1 MNIIPLRKP
10 YITYAMK
17 PRRKKILSIFML
29 ILFSGSII
37 GIVANM
43 YMQPT
48 NDTPTMTDTVVMETS
63 KGVIEIE
70 LNRAKAPITVENFV
84 NYVNEGFFDGLC
96 FHRVI
101 KGFMIQ
107 GGGFYVNSTYKPPG
121 NPIQIESS
129 NGLKNLKGTI
139 AMARSSDPNSATSQ
153 FFINTVDN
161 SNLDYP
167 SFDGYGYTVF
177 GKVTV
182 GMDVVLQIENVATDT
197 KDTPYGP
204 MDDWPIE
211 PVEIISV
218 HMKTE

>member
-1 MNIIPLRKP
+1 
-10 YITYAMK
+10 MK
-17 PRRKKILSIFML
+17 LDRKKILSIFTL
-29 ILFSGSII
+29 FLFSGSII
-37 GIVANM
+37 GLAANVFLN
-43 YMQPT
+43 PT
-48 NDTPTMTDTVVMETS
+48 TNTTSTMTDTVVMETS
-63 KGVIEIE
+63 KGTIEIE
-70 LNRAKAPITVENFV
+70 LNKAKAPITVANFED
-84 NYVNEGFFDGLC
+84 YVNSGFYDGLC

-101 KGFMIQ
+101 QGFMIQ
-107 GGGFYVNSTYKPPG
+107 GGGFYPNSTYRAPN
-121 NPIQIESS
+121 NPIQIESN
-129 NGLKNLKGTI
+129 NGLKNTKGTI